1 MKLRASVLMLT
12 LAVVYPA
19 ASFQAATQ
27 EKPAAAPAAT
37 APAATA
43 PAATAPAA
51 TQERLPAAAEVLER
65 YAAAV
70 GGKALERLT
79 SRVSKGTIEVVTF
92 GSSGTFEQY
101 IKAPDRVINISSF
114 PGFGDVIQAVN
125 GQAGWASMPDSG
137 MRDLAGPELALMRR
151 GAELN
156 RPLHLKEQYATL
168 AVTAKTKVGG
178 RDAYVVQ
185 ATPAAGP
192 AETWYF
198 DVETGLMVK
207 AELASESGGT
217 AFTMYLE
224 DYKEIDGIK
233 LPYTLRQETPSF
245 AVNIRITEVTH
256 NVPIEDSRFAK
267 PAQ

>member
-1 MKLRASVLMLT
+1 MLT
-12 LAVVYPA
+12 LAVAYPA
-19 ASFQAATQ
+19 ASFQAAIQ

-37 APAATA
+37 APAAI
-43 PAATAPAA
+43 
-51 TQERLPAAAEVLER
+51 QERLPAAAEVLER

-125 GQAGWASMPDSG
+125 GQTGWASMPDSG
-137 MRDLAGPELALMRR
+137 MRDLAGSELALMRR

-156 RPLHLKEQYATL
+156 RALHLKEQYATL

-198 DVETGLMVK
+198 DVETGLLVK
-207 AELASESGGT
+207 FELASESGT

-224 DYKEIDGIK
+224 DYREVDGIK
-233 LPYTLRQETPSF
+233 LAYTARQETPNF
-245 AVNIRITEVTH
+245 ALTIRITEVKH

>member
-1 MKLRASVLMLT
+1 VKLRASVLMLT
-12 LAVVYPA
+12 LAVAFPA
-19 ASFQAATQ
+19 AAFQAAVQ
-27 EKPAAAPAAT
+27 EKPAAA
-37 APAATA
+37 
-43 PAATAPAA
+43 APAA

-92 GSSGTFEQY
+92 GSSGTYEQY

-114 PGFGDVIQAVN
+114 PGFGDVIQAAN

-137 MRDLAGPELALMRR
+137 MRELAGPELAQVRR

-156 RPLHLKEQYATL
+156 RALHLKEQYATL
-168 AVTAKTKVGG
+168 AVTGKTKVGA

-198 DVETGLMVK
+198 DVETGLLVK
-207 AELASESGGT
+207 FELASESGGT
-217 AFTMYLE
+217 AFTMYME
-224 DYKEIDGIK
+224 DYKEVDGIK
-233 LPYTLRQETPSF
+233 LPYTSRQETPNF
-245 AVNIRITEVTH
+245 ALNIRITEVTH

>member
-1 MKLRASVLMLT
+1 MLT
-12 LAVVYPA
+12 LAVAYPA
-19 ASFQAATQ
+19 ASFQAAIQ
-27 EKPAAAPAAT
+27 EKPAPPAPVAT

-51 TQERLPAAAEVLER
+51 TQEKLPAAAEVLER

-79 SRVSKGTIEVVTF
+79 SRVSKGSIEVVTF

-137 MRDLAGPELALMRR
+137 MRDLAGSELELMRR

-156 RPLHLKEQYATL
+156 RALHLKEQYATL

-178 RDAYVVQ
+178 RDAYVLQ

-198 DVETGLMVK
+198 DVETGLLVK
-207 AELASESGGT
+207 VELGSESGGT

-224 DYKEIDGIK
+224 DYKEVDGVK
-233 LPYTLRQETPSF
+233 VPFTLRQETPSF
-245 AVNIRITEVTH
+245 QVNIRMTEVTH